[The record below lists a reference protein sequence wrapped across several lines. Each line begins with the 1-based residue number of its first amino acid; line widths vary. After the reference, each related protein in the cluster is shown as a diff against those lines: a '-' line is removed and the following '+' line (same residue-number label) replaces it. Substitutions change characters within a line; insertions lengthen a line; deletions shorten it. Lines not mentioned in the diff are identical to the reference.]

1 MSNFN
6 ARIKLKRDTAVNWTV
21 NNPVL
26 LNGEIILID
35 TDSGELRAKVG
46 DGTKTYTQLPFT
58 DEILRNLITNKQ
70 NKLTGTQGQVV
81 GFDEDGNAIAQND
94 KSNTAIQLDY
104 ANMKSL
110 HELGITDLNNVIE
123 PGTYVGM
130 SNGTTYPEISNIPSG
145 DISLAFYL
153 EVHRFIGPSST
164 DFEGYTVVVQHIYSM
179 LPNALDLSCGYVRYG
194 HTSIGSEGYTWSY
207 WNYFALPF
215 IQGTPGQVIGFNSSG
230 IPEPQDLPSGL
241 PEGGTD
247 GKILGYG
254 SSGPQWIDAPKT
266 ASFVIQSSAPS
277 DTSVLWINSTEHTL
291 NYWDGSAWVKTVGV
305 WG

>member
-35 TDSGELRAKVG
+35 TDGGELRAKVG

-70 NKLTGTQGQVV
+70 NKLTGTQGQIV
-81 GFDEDGNAIAQND
+81 GFDEDGNAIAQD
-94 KSNTAIQLDY
+94 KPVLYVNMTTTDDENFTSDKTAVEIVAAVEQGYSVIARL
-104 ANMKSL
+104 
-110 HELGITDLNNVIE
+110 IFTDMIYYTLNLFYIVGVGE
-123 PGTYVGM
+123 GEGTYA
-130 SNGTTYPEISNIPSG
+130 YFSG
-145 DISLAFYL
+145 
-153 EVHRFIGPSST
+153 
-164 DFEGYTVVVQHIYSM
+164 
-179 LPNALDLSCGYVRYG
+179 ALDTDTISVSLTGDS
-194 HTSIGSEGYTWSY
+194 TSVEMRTRNLQSAIK
-207 WNYFALPF
+207 
-215 IQGTPGQVIGFNSSG
+215 GTQGQVVGFDSQG
-230 IPEPQDLPSGL
+230 KPIAQEAPSGL

-247 GKILGYG
+247 GKVLGYG
-254 SSGPQWIDAPKT
+254 SSGPQWIDAPKAT
-266 ASFVIQSSAPS
+266 SFVIQAEAPS
-277 DTSVLWINSTEHTL
+277 DTSLLWINSSEHTL

>member
-70 NKLTGTQGQVV
+70 NKLTGTQGQIV
-81 GFDEDGNAIAQND
+81 GFDEDGNAIAQD
-94 KSNTAIQLDY
+94 KPVLYVNMTTTDDENFTSDKTATEIITAVEQGYSVIAKLIFSDEVY
-104 ANMKSL
+104 YTLNLFYIGGAVASFSGTIETNSL
-110 HELGITDLNNVIE
+110 SVTLTGDSTSVKMQAMDLQSSIK
-123 PGTYVGM
+123 GTQGQIVGFD
-130 SNGTTYPEISNIPSG
+130 SRGKPIAQE
-145 DISLAFYL
+145 A
-153 EVHRFIGPSST
+153 
-164 DFEGYTVVVQHIYSM
+164 
-179 LPNALDLSCGYVRYG
+179 
-194 HTSIGSEGYTWSY
+194 
-207 WNYFALPF
+207 
-215 IQGTPGQVIGFNSSG
+215 
-230 IPEPQDLPSGL
+230 PSGL

-254 SSGPQWIDAPKT
+254 SSGPQWIDAPKAT
-266 ASFVIQSSAPS
+266 SFVIQAEAPS
-277 DTSVLWINSTEHTL
+277 DTSLLWINSSEHTL

>member
-70 NKLTGTQGQVV
+70 NKLTGTQGQIV
-81 GFDEDGNAIAQND
+81 GFDEDGNAIAQD
-94 KSNTAIQLDY
+94 KPVLYVNITEGDENFTSDKTATEIVTAVEQGYSVIAKLFLSSVTQY
-104 ANMKSL
+104 
-110 HELGITDLNNVIE
+110 TLNLSYIVGKEVEAFARFSGVIE
-123 PGTYVGM
+123 TTTIFADLTGDSTSVEVQIMELQSAIKGT
-130 SNGTTYPEISNIPSG
+130 
-145 DISLAFYL
+145 
-153 EVHRFIGPSST
+153 
-164 DFEGYTVVVQHIYSM
+164 Q
-179 LPNALDLSCGYVRYG
+179 
-194 HTSIGSEGYTWSY
+194 
-207 WNYFALPF
+207 
-215 IQGTPGQVIGFNSSG
+215 GQVVGFDSQG
-230 IPEPQDLPSGL
+230 KPIAQEAPSGL

-247 GKILGYG
+247 GKVLGYG
-254 SSGPQWIDAPKT
+254 SSGPQWIDAPKAT
-266 ASFVIQSSAPS
+266 SFVIQAEAPS
-277 DTSVLWINSTEHTL
+277 DTSLLWINSTEHTL

>member
-35 TDSGELRAKVG
+35 TDSGELRAKIG

-70 NKLTGTQGQVV
+70 NKLTGTQGQIV
-81 GFDEDGNAIAQND
+81 GFDEDGNAIAQD
-94 KSNTAIQLDY
+94 KPVLYVNITEGDENFTSDKTATEIVTAVEQGYSVIAKLFLSSVTQY
-104 ANMKSL
+104 
-110 HELGITDLNNVIE
+110 TLNLSYIVGKEVEAFARFSGVIE
-123 PGTYVGM
+123 TTTIFADLTGDSTSVEVQIMELQSAIKGT
-130 SNGTTYPEISNIPSG
+130 
-145 DISLAFYL
+145 
-153 EVHRFIGPSST
+153 
-164 DFEGYTVVVQHIYSM
+164 Q
-179 LPNALDLSCGYVRYG
+179 
-194 HTSIGSEGYTWSY
+194 
-207 WNYFALPF
+207 
-215 IQGTPGQVIGFNSSG
+215 GQVVGFDSQG
-230 IPEPQDLPSGL
+230 KPIAQEAPSGL

-247 GKILGYG
+247 GKVLGYG
-254 SSGPQWIDAPKT
+254 SSGPQWIDAPKAT
-266 ASFVIQSSAPS
+266 SFVIQAEAPS
-277 DTSVLWINSTEHTL
+277 DTSLLWINSSEHTL

>member
-70 NKLTGTQGQVV
+70 NKLTGTQGQIV
-81 GFDEDGNAIAQND
+81 GFDEDGNAIAQD
-94 KSNTAIQLDY
+94 KPVLYVNITKGDENFTSDKTATEIVTAVEQGYSVIAKLFLSSVTQY
-104 ANMKSL
+104 
-110 HELGITDLNNVIE
+110 TLNLSYIVGKEVEAFARFSGVIE
-123 PGTYVGM
+123 TTTIFADLTGDSTSVEVQIMELQSAIKGT
-130 SNGTTYPEISNIPSG
+130 
-145 DISLAFYL
+145 
-153 EVHRFIGPSST
+153 
-164 DFEGYTVVVQHIYSM
+164 Q
-179 LPNALDLSCGYVRYG
+179 
-194 HTSIGSEGYTWSY
+194 
-207 WNYFALPF
+207 
-215 IQGTPGQVIGFNSSG
+215 GQVVGFDSQG
-230 IPEPQDLPSGL
+230 KPIAQEAPSGL

-247 GKILGYG
+247 GKVLGYG
-254 SSGPQWIDAPKT
+254 SSGPQWIDAPKAT
-266 ASFVIQSSAPS
+266 SFVIQAEAPS
-277 DTSVLWINSTEHTL
+277 DTSLLWINSSEHTL

>member
-35 TDSGELRAKVG
+35 TDSGELRAKIG

-70 NKLTGTQGQVV
+70 NKLTGTQGQIV
-81 GFDEDGNAIAQND
+81 GFDEDGNAIAQD
-94 KSNTAIQLDY
+94 KPVLYVNITEGDENFTSDKTATEIVTAVEQGYSVIAKLFLSSVTQYTLNLSYIVGKEVEAFARFSGIIETTTIFADLTGDSTSVEVQI
-104 ANMKSL
+104 M
-110 HELGITDLNNVIE
+110 ELQSAIK
-123 PGTYVGM
+123 GT
-130 SNGTTYPEISNIPSG
+130 
-145 DISLAFYL
+145 
-153 EVHRFIGPSST
+153 
-164 DFEGYTVVVQHIYSM
+164 Q
-179 LPNALDLSCGYVRYG
+179 
-194 HTSIGSEGYTWSY
+194 
-207 WNYFALPF
+207 
-215 IQGTPGQVIGFNSSG
+215 GQVVGFDSQG
-230 IPEPQDLPSGL
+230 KPIAQEAPSGL

-247 GKILGYG
+247 GKVLGYG
-254 SSGPQWIDAPKT
+254 SSGPQWIDAPKAT
-266 ASFVIQSSAPS
+266 SFVIQAEAPS
-277 DTSVLWINSTEHTL
+277 DTSLLWINSSEHTL

>member
-70 NKLTGTQGQVV
+70 NKLIGTQGQIV
-81 GFDEDGNAIAQND
+81 GFDEDGNAIAQD
-94 KSNTAIQLDY
+94 KPVLYVNITEGDENFTSDKTATEIVTAVEQGYSVIAKLFLSSVTQY
-104 ANMKSL
+104 
-110 HELGITDLNNVIE
+110 TLNLSYIVGKEVEAFARFSVVIE
-123 PGTYVGM
+123 ATTIFADLTGDSTSVEVQVMELQSSIKGT
-130 SNGTTYPEISNIPSG
+130 
-145 DISLAFYL
+145 
-153 EVHRFIGPSST
+153 
-164 DFEGYTVVVQHIYSM
+164 Q
-179 LPNALDLSCGYVRYG
+179 
-194 HTSIGSEGYTWSY
+194 
-207 WNYFALPF
+207 
-215 IQGTPGQVIGFNSSG
+215 GQVVGFDSRG
-230 IPEPQDLPSGL
+230 KPVAQEAPSGL
-241 PEGGTD
+241 PEGGTN

-266 ASFVIQSSAPS
+266 TSFVIQAEAPS
-277 DTSVLWINSTEHTL
+277 DTSLLWINSTEHTL
-291 NYWDGSAWVKTVGV
+291 NYWDGGAWVKTVGV

>member
-81 GFDEDGNAIAQND
+81 GFDEDGNAIAQD
-94 KSNTAIQLDY
+94 KPVLYVNITTTDEINNYTSDKTVAEIVEAIEQGYSVIAKLILSDTVCYTLNLFYIVGEGIGTIVNFSGTAGTTTISATLATDDTTLVE
-104 ANMKSL
+104 M
-110 HELGITDLNNVIE
+110 ETTDLQSSIK
-123 PGTYVGM
+123 GT
-130 SNGTTYPEISNIPSG
+130 
-145 DISLAFYL
+145 
-153 EVHRFIGPSST
+153 
-164 DFEGYTVVVQHIYSM
+164 Q
-179 LPNALDLSCGYVRYG
+179 
-194 HTSIGSEGYTWSY
+194 
-207 WNYFALPF
+207 
-215 IQGTPGQVIGFNSSG
+215 GQVVGFNSQG
-230 IPEPQDLPSGL
+230 KPVAQEAPSGL

-247 GKILGYG
+247 GKILGYS

-266 ASFVIQSSAPS
+266 TSFVIQAEAPS
-277 DTSVLWINSTEHTL
+277 DTSLLWINNTEHTL

>member
-70 NKLTGTQGQVV
+70 NKLTGTQGQIV
-81 GFDEDGNAIAQND
+81 GFDEDGNAIAQD
-94 KSNTAIQLDY
+94 KPVLYVNITEGDENFTSDKTATEIVTAVEQGYSVIAKLFLSSVTQY
-104 ANMKSL
+104 TLNLSY
-110 HELGITDLNNVIE
+110 ITGKEVEAFARFSVVIE
-123 PGTYVGM
+123 TTIIFADLTGNSTSVEAQVMELQSAIKGT
-130 SNGTTYPEISNIPSG
+130 
-145 DISLAFYL
+145 
-153 EVHRFIGPSST
+153 
-164 DFEGYTVVVQHIYSM
+164 Q
-179 LPNALDLSCGYVRYG
+179 
-194 HTSIGSEGYTWSY
+194 
-207 WNYFALPF
+207 
-215 IQGTPGQVIGFNSSG
+215 GQVVGFDSRG
-230 IPEPQDLPSGL
+230 RPVAQEAPSGL
-241 PEGGTD
+241 PEGGTN

-266 ASFVIQSSAPS
+266 TSFVIQAEAPS
-277 DTSVLWINSTEHTL
+277 DTSLLWINNTEHTL